1 MRAPS
6 PEASCTGLSRG
17 RRGRG
22 AGGRGAEGRGG
33 GGKGGTGGGGEGEK
47 REEGKSLRADA
58 AAQFKLLPVVN
69 FICEVV
75 DQNVI

>member
-1 MRAPS
+1 MKGRPK
-6 PEASCTGLSRG
+6 PGPLVVGLRLG
-17 RRGRG
+17 RLGHSFLAYRR
-22 AGGRGAEGRGG
+22 R
-33 GGKGGTGGGGEGEK
+33 K

-69 FICEVV
+69 FIREVV